1 MAHHSEIGGVSG
13 FASQAARVAATVQI
27 AGNTTAPFVYFD
39 NVSACG
45 VLAGAIQLELV
56 ANALLFVSPQQS
68 ASELVAVAHLRC
80 SPQAA
85 VHLRDIIQKALD
97 MLAEPQITPG
107 YSN

>member
-1 MAHHSEIGGVSG
+1 MAHHSENGGVSR
-13 FASQAARVAATVQI
+13 SVPQVARTEATVQI
-27 AGNTTAPFVYFD
+27 AGNSTAPFVYFD

-56 ANALLFVSPQQS
+56 ANALLFVSPQCS
-68 ASELVAVAHLRC
+68 TSELVAVAHLRC

-97 MLAEPQITPG
+97 MLGEPQTAPG